1 MRLNKS
7 LSCLVLAGALAAG
20 CADTG
25 AGESGSGEPSASPSS
40 EAAPTLF
47 GDCRADEPAVRSA
60 EPFAR
65 ADLDGDG
72 RPDTLSMTAQRQG
85 PCGNALIAEIG
96 GTLSGLSL
104 EDSEVDASTVQ
115 VIDLRDT
122 ERHLVMAQA
131 DPHPRGGYDLRLF
144 GADGDEV
151 GEVLVSGRPVLG
163 FVATDGGGAPT
174 TAICLADGNIAT
186 VTARTH
192 KPPGIVL
199 AWDVFRTTYQLD
211 GTTVQDRSTQ
221 KTADGV
227 IDPKLQGQLPALFDP
242 GSYFA
247 DCTVGDPR

>member
-1 MRLNKS
+1 MRRNRS

-25 AGESGSGEPSASPSS
+25 AGEAPIASPSS
-40 EAAPTLF
+40 APAPTMF
-47 GDCRADEPAVRSA
+47 GDCRADDPAVRSA

-72 RPDTLSMTAQRQG
+72 RKDTLSIVAQQGG
-85 PCGNALIAEIG
+85 PCGNALVAEIG

-104 EDSEVDASTVQ
+104 EDSAVDASTVQ

-122 ERHLVMAQA
+122 ERHLVMVQS

-163 FVATDGGGAPT
+163 FVATDGGGAPA
-174 TAICLADGNIAT
+174 TAICVAEGNIAT

-192 KPPGIVL
+192 KPPGIIL
-199 AWDVFRTTYQLD
+199 AWDVFRTTYELD
-211 GTTVQDRSTQ
+211 GTTVQDRSTE

-227 IDPKLQGQLPALFDP
+227 IDPKLQGQMPALFDP
-242 GSYFA
+242 GSYFV
-247 DCTVGDPR
+247 DCTVGGPR